1 MKTRVSLKYF
11 VTDCRLYLLA
21 LVSGERLVCY
31 FDCVM
36 CTYILTKN
44 TCEILTNETPI
55 GIKDMML
62 KLTSVIWICQDNSR

>member
-31 FDCVM
+31 FDCVT

-44 TCEILTNETPI
+44 TCEILTNETPEQYVNLF
-55 GIKDMML
+55 KVNKKVPD
-62 KLTSVIWICQDNSR
+62 WY